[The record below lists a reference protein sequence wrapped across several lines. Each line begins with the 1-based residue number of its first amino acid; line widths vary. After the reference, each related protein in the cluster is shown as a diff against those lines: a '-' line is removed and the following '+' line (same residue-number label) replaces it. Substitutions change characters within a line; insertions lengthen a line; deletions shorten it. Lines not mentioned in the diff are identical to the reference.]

1 MSNINA
7 IENKISSARKYS
19 AILKRYRKFTKE
31 KIRNNTDI
39 RGAVERYLY
48 LEAQA
53 AIDLAEA
60 VIAHSDFRKPTT
72 MGEAFYILN
81 EEKIISDKL
90 TEKLVRMVGFRN
102 VLAHDYEDINYDI
115 VYKVLQEGLDDI
127 EVFLKIISK
136 KLKITEDKKR
146 LEKGIYDAA

>member
-1 MSNINA
+1 MSNIKA

-19 AILKRYRKFTKE
+19 AILRRYKGFSKE
-31 KIRNNTDI
+31 KIQNHIDI

-60 VIAHSDFRKPTT
+60 VIAHNDFRKPTT
-72 MGEAFYILN
+72 MSEAFYILN
-81 EEKIISDKL
+81 EEKIISGKL

-102 VLAHDYEDINYDI
+102 VLAHDYEDIDYDI
-115 VYKVLQEGLDDI
+115 VYGVLHEGLNDI
-127 EVFLKIISK
+127 EAFLKIISN
-136 KLKITEDKKR
+136 KLSIAPARKALNT
-146 LEKGIYDAA
+146 

>member
-1 MSNINA
+1 MSNIKA

-19 AILKRYRKFTKE
+19 AILKRYKGFTKE

-53 AIDLAEA
+53 VIELAEA
-60 VIAHSDFRKPTT
+60 VIAHNDFRKPTT
-72 MGEAFYILN
+72 MSEAFYILN

-102 VLAHDYEDINYDI
+102 VLAHDYEDIDYDI
-115 VYKVLQEGLDDI
+115 VYNVLQQGLNDI

-136 KLKITEDKKR
+136 KLNITRVEKKTG
-146 LEKGIYDAA
+146 EKN